1 MVDSDAEWSPRL
13 IVSEGGIGTMSL
25 RLFIIVFDLV
35 WCTADYQLWSLAFDY
50 CVLVLRKF
58 FYAPRIPLT
67 V

>member
-1 MVDSDAEWSPRL
+1 VWSPRL

-35 WCTADYQLWSLAFDY
+35 WCTADYQLWFLAFDY
-50 CVLVLRKF
+50 CVLVPRNFFMPLRM
-58 FYAPRIPLT
+58 PLT

>member
-1 MVDSDAEWSPRL
+1 L

-35 WCTADYQLWSLAFDY
+35 WCTADYQLWFLAFDY
-50 CVLVLRKF
+50 CVLVPRNFFMPLRM
-58 FYAPRIPLT
+58 PLT